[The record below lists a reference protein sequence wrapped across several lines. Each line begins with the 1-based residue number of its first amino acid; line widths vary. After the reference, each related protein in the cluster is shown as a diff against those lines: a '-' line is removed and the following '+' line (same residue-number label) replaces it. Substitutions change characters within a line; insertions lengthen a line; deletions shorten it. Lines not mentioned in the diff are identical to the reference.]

1 MFTLSRQQVRLFRL
15 HAHHLDTWYS
25 LQDALHIAGACGLQN
40 SPPGAWEA
48 ALHNR
53 IRDLERQDPARLLEE
68 DKSLLQAWSFR
79 GAPVV
84 FPTRQSGSFLSA
96 LIPQPGEPFVY
107 TQGIG
112 LALDFLQLPFDWLLE
127 LLVQTMPR
135 LKGVTLC
142 GKAVLDQTLA
152 GWMAPH
158 LPADK
163 RPLWEA
169 PSMYGSPD
177 RQTVGGAVVSFLLRP
192 CSLMGLVVFGKR
204 KGGQPTFT
212 APETWLGRPL
222 PPAQDAALQLVR
234 SYVHCY
240 APASVQGF
248 ASWLGCSLAQAKR
261 LWSCAEGQL
270 EPVLLDGRRR
280 FVLSDDLEALL
291 SPPPAA
297 RELHLLKGHDPYLGL
312 FDREVILDDRAWQR
326 RVWQTVSNPGVVLW
340 QGEVC
345 GIWTQRNKG
354 PVMDVAVSL
363 RRHLP
368 REALEELLQRHALF
382 SKARIGTL
390 TIQE

>member
-152 GWMAPH
+152 GWMA
-158 LPADK
+158 
-163 RPLWEA
+163 R
-169 PSMYGSPD
+169 
-177 RQTVGGAVVSFLLRP
+177 LRRE
-192 CSLMGLVVFGKR
+192 MGLRVFG
-204 KGGQPTFT
+204 GCCGT
-212 APETWLGRPL
+212 
-222 PPAQDAALQLVR
+222 DARHMDAI
-234 SYVHCY
+234 
-240 APASVQGF
+240 
-248 ASWLGCSLAQAKR
+248 
-261 LWSCAEGQL
+261 
-270 EPVLLDGRRR
+270 
-280 FVLSDDLEALL
+280 
-291 SPPPAA
+291 A
-297 RELHLLKGHDPYLGL
+297 R
-312 FDREVILDDRAWQR
+312 
-326 RVWQTVSNPGVVLW
+326 
-340 QGEVC
+340 
-345 GIWTQRNKG
+345 
-354 PVMDVAVSL
+354 AVT
-363 RRHLP
+363 R
-368 REALEELLQRHALF
+368 
-382 SKARIGTL
+382 G
-390 TIQE
+390 

>member
-1 MFTLSRQQVRLFRL
+1 
-15 HAHHLDTWYS
+15 
-25 LQDALHIAGACGLQN
+25 
-40 SPPGAWEA
+40 
-48 ALHNR
+48 
-53 IRDLERQDPARLLEE
+53 
-68 DKSLLQAWSFR
+68 
-79 GAPVV
+79 
-84 FPTRQSGSFLSA
+84 
-96 LIPQPGEPFVY
+96 
-107 TQGIG
+107 
-112 LALDFLQLPFDWLLE
+112 
-127 LLVQTMPR
+127 MPR

-270 EPVLLDGRRR
+270 EPVLLDRQA
-280 FVLSDDLEALL
+280 ALCAVRMTL
-291 SPPPAA
+291 KPCSLPRPQPESCTCSRATTLTSGSSTA
-297 RELHLLKGHDPYLGL
+297 RSFWTTGPGS
-312 FDREVILDDRAWQR
+312 A

-345 GIWTQRNKG
+345 GIWTQRKKG